1 MSISHFHSFSV
12 LSAVRKLHLNEPQG
26 RQKNRTF
33 SHVFVDEGKYRNVG
47 WSEGKFL
54 GTKINTGQLI

>member
-1 MSISHFHSFSV
+1 MSIPHFHSFSA
-12 LSAVRKLHLNEPQG
+12 LSGERQLHLKEPQG
-26 RQKNRTF
+26 RQKAEQF
-33 SHVFVDEGKYRNVG
+33 SHVFVDERKYRNVG